1 LPGLACGAWLAKH
14 DDIQSLSQKGRLF
27 SFLGLTYFHSMNPS
41 FPHGANP
48 FFPAAYSTLETTALA
63 GLVSEK
69 YGLFLVR
76 CQFLLRGVGDTYLIE
91 SAAGPTAGRYILRA
105 YRASHRN
112 EVQIRAE
119 VELLLALKRAG
130 VSVSYPVSDLN
141 GEPVQVVEAAEGQR
155 HLVLFSYAS
164 GHPVAVLSP
173 RQLQSLGREMARF
186 HDVSARFGAGVAH
199 GPGGAG
205 STSDPGGE
213 RWRFDP
219 ETTLFG
225 PLVQLDPYFSEDRA
239 GYAWLVEAA
248 KVAEKKL
255 SGLDRSGFSSGY
267 CQFDFL
273 PKNFHFDGD
282 SVTFFDFDFM
292 GFGWL
297 VNDIMSF
304 WQHLTVE
311 ATLGR
316 MAREVA
322 DEAFA
327 LFLDAYQSCRPVSKE
342 ELEAIPYLSLGF
354 WLFYMGFHT
363 THDQF
368 YPFIQPA
375 QLKLRLGLIQQLM
388 TKTWASPYP
397 APRV

>member
-1 LPGLACGAWLAKH
+1 
-14 DDIQSLSQKGRLF
+14 
-27 SFLGLTYFHSMNPS
+27 MNPS
-41 FPHGANP
+41 FLQGENP
-48 FFPAAYSTLETTALA
+48 IFPAAYSTLETTALA

-69 YGLFLVR
+69 YGLSHVN
-76 CQFLLRGVGDTYLIE
+76 CQFVLRGVGDTYLAE
-91 SAAGPTAGRYILRA
+91 TSAGRYILRA

-112 EVQIRAE
+112 SAQIRAE

-130 VSVSYPVSDLN
+130 VSVSFPIPDLN
-141 GEPVQVVEAAEGQR
+141 GEPVQVIEAAEGRR
-155 HLVLFSYAS
+155 HLVLFSYALGRS
-164 GHPVAVLSP
+164 VPVLSP

-186 HDVSARFGAGVAH
+186 HDVSAMFEPAALESATLEPGVIL

-205 STSDPGGE
+205 GG

-225 PLVQLDPYFSEDRA
+225 PLAQLEPYFSEDPM

-248 KVAEKKL
+248 KVAEKKI
-255 SGLDRSGFSSGY
+255 SGLDQSGFSSGY

-292 GFGWL
+292 GYGWL
-297 VNDIMSF
+297 VNDIMTF
-304 WQHLTVE
+304 WHHLTIE
-311 ATLGR
+311 AILGR
-316 MAREVA
+316 MTREAA

-327 LFLDAYQSCRPVSKE
+327 VFLAAYQSCRPVSE
-342 ELEAIPYLSLGF
+342 QELEAIPYLSLGF
-354 WLFYMGFHT
+354 WLFYMSFHT

-375 QLKLRLGLIQQLM
+375 HLKLRLGLIQQLM
-388 TKTWASPYP
+388 TGNWSLPYP